1 MDIITSRSIHRRT
14 SAGALRI
21 CSELNVIPIMVS
33 SPAKILVAP
42 FRDANIDRDQST
54 WVHGAAGC
62 RFEHCAAASVGLARD
77 PSVAGFL
84 IFMFHRRPG
93 DAMCSAFALY
103 RAASRVLRPGAVEGT
118 PIDLLR
124 MQRQMCLDRRRKV
137 FDRPVRQATSL
148 RVRSRA

>member
-14 SAGALRI
+14 SADALRI

-33 SPAKILVAP
+33 SPAKFLVAP

-62 RFEHCAAASVGLARD
+62 RFGHCAAASVGLARD

-84 IFMFHRRPG
+84 IFVFHRRPG
-93 DAMCSAFALY
+93 DA
-103 RAASRVLRPGAVEGT
+103 RVLVYSFASVTSGT
-118 PIDLLR
+118 PRSWAAKQEAAGVMPTNSMYKYTTWI
-124 MQRQMCLDRRRKV
+124 KGV
-137 FDRPVRQATSL
+137 FAGL
-148 RVRSRA
+148 KGA